1 MNPNACEWRNMLL
14 GTFVSGLGALKSIL
28 MLFESLQGTFWT
40 ILHEFALVVGGSWG
54 ALGSDGEVQNWS

>member
-1 MNPNACEWRNMLL
+1 MLL